1 MPATDY
7 QGTSSPLTNIG
18 RSLLPVRRDQ
28 VHAMESPIGGSA
40 SNEAE
45 IESFQRR
52 VADRFHDLA
61 SVPSDEL
68 LSLPWVRKLLDVFL
82 CCQEEF
88 RVILFNNIA
97 LVKKSPMD
105 RLIADFYERTVKAL
119 DVCNAIRDGIEQIR
133 QWQKLLEIVLCA
145 LGDSNVG
152 YQRSLG
158 EGQFRRARK
167 ALIDLAIGMLDEKDS
182 GQALAHRNRSFGR
195 HNTSGSH
202 SKDHHHRSLGHFRSL
217 SWSVSRSW
225 SAARQLQA
233 IGNNLAAPRGNEILA
248 TNGLAVPVYTM
259 GSVLLFVMW
268 ALVAAIPCQDRGLQV
283 HFNVPRQFPWSAP
296 ILWLHERILEESK
309 KRDRKNACGLLREI
323 YQMEKCSRLLG
334 ELADSV
340 QFPLSEDKEREVKQR
355 VKELEQ
361 VLDALKE
368 DLEPLEK
375 QVREVFHRIVR
386 SRTEGLDSFARGH
399 NPE

>member
-18 RSLLPVRRDQ
+18 RSLLPGRRDQ

-40 SNEAE
+40 SIEAE

-233 IGNNLAAPRGNEILA
+233 IGNNLAAPRGNEVLA

-283 HFNVPRQFPWSAP
+283 HFNVPRQFPWSVP